1 MKTINTSKKRYWMAL
16 ATALTLA
23 GAALPTYAGE
33 GHDHGAAPATANANG
48 PQRMA
53 DGSVFLPKPAQRQ
66 LNVRTMV
73 VETAELPRA
82 FELNGQ
88 VRPQQQRSTG
98 RARFWRDCLGAC
110 RGRPSGGHAGFDF

>member
-1 MKTINTSKKRYWMAL
+1 MKKINTQKTRHWMAL
-16 ATALTLA
+16 ATAVTLA
-23 GAALPTYAGE
+23 GAAMPTYAGE
-33 GHDHGAAPATANANG
+33 GHDHGPAPAVANANG

-66 LNVRTMV
+66 LNVRTLV

-88 VRPQQQRSTG
+88 VLMDPNAGAKSSPSTPDALNLALMAFPTPVRS
-98 RARFWRDCLGAC
+98 
-110 RGRPSGGHAGFDF
+110 

>member
-1 MKTINTSKKRYWMAL
+1 MKTINTSKKRHWMAL

-53 DGSVFLPKPAQRQ
+53 DGSVFSAQ
-66 LNVRTMV
+66 TSPTPT
-73 VETAELPRA
+73 ECAH
-82 FELNGQ
+82 
-88 VRPQQQRSTG
+88 
-98 RARFWRDCLGAC
+98 D
-110 RGRPSGGHAGFDF
+110 GGGNR